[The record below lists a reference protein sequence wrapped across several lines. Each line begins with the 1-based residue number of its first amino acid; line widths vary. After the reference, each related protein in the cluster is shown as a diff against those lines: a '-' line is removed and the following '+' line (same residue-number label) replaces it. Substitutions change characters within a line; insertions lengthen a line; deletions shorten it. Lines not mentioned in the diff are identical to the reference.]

1 MNHEQLS
8 EALHKLE
15 CEYGVTFEGTT
26 LIDDRWYQWRCQ
38 VGSAETIFVDKL
50 DGMLSATIK
59 KLGAQYC
66 PSGSLPP
73 VHWDT
78 VLIWL
83 DAKLRELT
91 RGTRE
96 AALDMLLDQLLLAG
110 PDRAPDVRRVIHML
124 AFGDKQ

>member
-1 MNHEQLS
+1 MDHKQLTQ
-8 EALHKLE
+8 ALHKLE

-38 VGSAETIFVDKL
+38 CGPTETIFVDVL
-50 DGMLSATIK
+50 DGMLSANIK

-73 VHWDT
+73 ACWDT

-83 DAKLRELT
+83 DAKLREFSRDT
-91 RGTRE
+91 R
-96 AALDMLLDQLLLAG
+96 AATLDMLLDQLLLG
-110 PDRAPDVRRVIHML
+110 GSGSCCRRAPRHPHAR
-124 AFGDKQ
+124 GWR